1 MPRFF
6 LTLEYDGS
14 DFVGWQRQSNGTS
27 VQACLEAAVRALT
40 GEVVVVFAAGRTDAG
55 VHALGQVAH
64 ADLPSRFSETQL
76 PLALNAH
83 LPASIR
89 VIAAR
94 QMPDDSTPLHARFSA
109 TGRSYRYRI
118 LNRRIAPALLRG
130 RVWHL
135 SSPLD
140 VDAMHTAAQHLVGN
154 HDFTSFRS
162 TGCQAKSPIRTLDKL
177 AVSRQGDEVVVDV
190 AALSFLHNQVR
201 IMVGSLV
208 LVGQNKWQP
217 DDMARV
223 LADKDRSKAG
233 ATAPPH
239 GLYFVRVE
247 YRFPR

>member
-27 VQACLEAAVRALT
+27 VQGCLEEAAQAIT
-40 GEVVVVFAAGRTDAG
+40 GEAVAVLAAGRTDAG

-64 ADLPSRFSETQL
+64 ADLPSRFTTTQL

-83 LPASIR
+83 LPPTIR
-89 VIAAR
+89 IITAR
-94 QMPDDSTPLHARFSA
+94 QVPDEAHARFSA
-109 TGRSYRYRI
+109 TMRSYRYRI

-140 VDAMHTAAQHLVGN
+140 DKAMHTAAQHLIGT

-162 TGCQAKSPIRTLDKL
+162 LACQAKSPIRTLNKL
-177 AVSRQGDEVVVDV
+177 SVSRQGDEVMVD
-190 AALSFLHNQVR
+190 AEALSFLHNQVR

-208 LVGQNKWQP
+208 LVAQNKWQP
-217 DDMARV
+217 EDMARV
-223 LADKDRSKAG
+223 LVAKDRSKAG

-239 GLYFVRVE
+239 GLYFVGVA
-247 YRFPR
+247 YPSSI